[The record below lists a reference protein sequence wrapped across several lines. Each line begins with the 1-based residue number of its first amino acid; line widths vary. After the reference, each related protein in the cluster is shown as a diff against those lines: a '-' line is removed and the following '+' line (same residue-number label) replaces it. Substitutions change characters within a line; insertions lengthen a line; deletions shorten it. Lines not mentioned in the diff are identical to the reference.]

1 MCLEIP
7 KDYRRYNTLVGSN
20 NNNKTAEEIK
30 EEQKDLKKFST
41 GFFYGKKYH
50 KIEYVPDKLSDSAF
64 FFEHA
69 QDDNFITND
78 CLVHAVNFALRFP
91 WFTCREQ
98 IERLINTKS
107 KKGQATSIER
117 KAKGGVSVNIFKD
130 FVVKENN
137 LAISVDPNPVF
148 TMTMPKQF
156 NIESI
161 MAQMKNEDP
170 YSKQYEELIN
180 FITDAMINK
189 GNHRELILV
198 GTGMGNVPFTHACT
212 FILREIKYKEIS
224 KTYIAYL
231 DC

>member
-1 MCLEIP
+1 M
-7 KDYRRYNTLVGSN
+7 
-20 NNNKTAEEIK
+20 
-30 EEQKDLKKFST
+30 
-41 GFFYGKKYH
+41 
-50 KIEYVPDKLSDSAF
+50 
-64 FFEHA
+64 
-69 QDDNFITND
+69 
-78 CLVHAVNFALRFP
+78 
-91 WFTCREQ
+91 
-98 IERLINTKS
+98 
-107 KKGQATSIER
+107 
-117 KAKGGVSVNIFKD
+117 
-130 FVVKENN
+130 ENN

-231 DC
+231 DCQKRDPEWFPHIPKGFPGNQFKMKEALKFYEIVQLYAVRSRQVSDEKVEKINQRMQYVMTGD